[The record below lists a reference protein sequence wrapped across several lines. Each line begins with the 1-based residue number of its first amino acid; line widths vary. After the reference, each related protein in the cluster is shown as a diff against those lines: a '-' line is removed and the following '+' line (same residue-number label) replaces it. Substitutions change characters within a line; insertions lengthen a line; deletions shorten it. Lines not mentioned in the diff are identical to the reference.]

1 MLFED
6 QVSNIE
12 APAHNEKVEKDK
24 QPSLDFELGTKL
36 LKHFFV
42 PSELTVAHS
51 STLKFQMK
59 SLEQAMDQI
68 DFFFLL
74 LDEFDNFNGKLNKVC
89 SYPQSPFVRC
99 FHSKILI
106 WKANEL
112 LFVDKSW

>member
-68 DFFFLL
+68 DFFFCCWTNLTISMESSTKCAPTHNHLL
-74 LDEFDNFNGKLNKVC
+74 YDAFTLR
-89 SYPQSPFVRC
+89 S
-99 FHSKILI
+99 
-106 WKANEL
+106 
-112 LFVDKSW
+112 